1 MVRCRREV
9 IWELSMATA
18 KQIVALLNSHL
29 EGDSEQFLSIALQ
42 VAAAEARQG
51 RRESAEELKRLIDRA
66 REKSLKVQGRPVV
79 ALVRPRGELESVLS
93 AFYPRTK
100 LDDMVLRQRVRA
112 RLDRVVRQQRQRN
125 VLREHAK
132 SPVSRVLLVGPSG
145 TGKTMTAS
153 ALAGELHLPLFRIQL
168 DALINRF
175 MGETAAKLRVVF
187 DQVGSVRGV
196 YLFDEFDALGAQRA
210 LGHDVGEMRR
220 VLNSFL
226 QFLEEESPM
235 DSLVIGATNHPE
247 LLDRALV
254 RRFGEVLEYGLPD
267 RDVARAVMQRR
278 LGTFTTRRIDWR
290 KIVNAA
296 RGLSQA
302 EIAAGTDEAVKEAI
316 LNGDGAVTTKIL
328 QEAMADRKA
337 FRSRLL
343 NP

>member
-1 MVRCRREV
+1 
-9 IWELSMATA
+9 MATA

-42 VAAAEARQG
+42 VAAAESRQG
-51 RRESAEELKRLIDRA
+51 RRETAEELKRLIDKA
-66 REKSLKVQGRPVV
+66 RERSIKVQDRPVV
-79 ALVRPRGELESVLS
+79 ALVRPKGELESVLS
-93 AFYPRTK
+93 ASYPRTK
-100 LDDMVLRQRVRA
+100 LDDMVLRPRVRA
-112 RLDRVVRQQRQRN
+112 RLDRVVRQQRQRS

-132 SPVSRVLLVGPSG
+132 SPISRVLLVGPSG

-153 ALAGELHLPLFRIQL
+153 AMSGELHLPLFRIQL

-187 DQVGSVRGV
+187 DQVSTVRGV
-196 YLFDEFDALGAQRA
+196 YMFDEFDALGAQRA
-210 LGHDVGEMRR
+210 LGNDVGEMRR

-226 QFLEEESPM
+226 QFLEEESAT
-235 DSLVIGATNHPE
+235 DSLVIGATNHPK
-247 LLDRALV
+247 LLDRAMV

-267 RDVARAVMQRR
+267 RDIARVVMQRR
-278 LGTFTTRRIDWR
+278 LGRFAARRIDWR
-290 KIVNAA
+290 KIMNSAS
-296 RGLSQA
+296 RLSQA
-302 EIAAGTDEAVKEAI
+302 EIAAAADEAVKEAI

-328 QEAMADRKA
+328 HEAITDRKT

>member
-1 MVRCRREV
+1 
-9 IWELSMATA
+9 MATA
-18 KQIVALLNSHL
+18 KQIVALLSSHL

-51 RRESAEELKRLIDRA
+51 RRDIAEEIRRLIDKA

-79 ALVRPRGELESVLS
+79 ALVRPRGELENVLS
-93 AFYPRTK
+93 ASYPKLR
-100 LDDMVLRQRVRA
+100 LDDMVLRSRIRS
-112 RLDRVVRQQRQRN
+112 RLDRVVRQQRQRSI
-125 VLREHAK
+125 LREHAK
-132 SPVSRVLLVGPSG
+132 SPISRILLVGPSG

-187 DQVGSVRGV
+187 DQVNAVRGV

-210 LGHDVGEMRR
+210 SGNDVGEMRR

-226 QFLEEESPM
+226 QFLEEEGAM
-235 DSLVIGATNHPE
+235 DSLVVGATNHPE

-254 RRFGEVLEYGLPD
+254 RRFNEVLEYDLPD
-267 RDVARAVMQRR
+267 REMARIVMQRR
-278 LGTFTTRRIDWR
+278 LGPFAASRIDWR
-290 KIVNAA
+290 KIVDAVG
-296 RGLSQA
+296 GLTQA
-302 EIAAGTDEAVKEAI
+302 EVAAAADEAVKEAI
-316 LNGDGAVTTKIL
+316 LNGDGAVNTKIL
-328 QEAMADRKA
+328 HDAIADRKT